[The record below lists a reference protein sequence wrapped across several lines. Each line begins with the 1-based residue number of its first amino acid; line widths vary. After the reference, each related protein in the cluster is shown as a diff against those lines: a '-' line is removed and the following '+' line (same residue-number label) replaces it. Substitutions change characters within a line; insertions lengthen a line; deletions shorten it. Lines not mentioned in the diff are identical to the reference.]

1 MKRALKSYWAFTG
14 KGYRIVVL
22 FLFPLLA
29 VLVPVITGII
39 EPMLLIIALIGY
51 YIIFMIAEPLSDFW
65 FLGGFYSK
73 NKGAMEFMQS
83 SNRFASVIKD
93 VVVVDL
99 LRRVLQN
106 VFIYLLMVCIGVMTK
121 IEQEGYLL
129 FAFFSIFE
137 ILLGEVVTFIG
148 RHFDMWNYYYVVV
161 ILGFLMASF
170 FMAYAIINL
179 QELLWLVCLVFLL
192 LALIL
197 GVIIVSYTNKKVR
210 DSYYD

>member
-39 EPMLLIIALIGY
+39 EPMLLLIALIGY

-121 IEQEGYLL
+121 IEREGYLL

-161 ILGFLMASF
+161 ILGFLVASF

>member
-39 EPMLLIIALIGY
+39 EPMLLLIALIGY

-161 ILGFLMASF
+161 ILGFLVASF

>member
-39 EPMLLIIALIGY
+39 EPMLLVIALIGY

-161 ILGFLMASF
+161 ILGFLVASF

>member
-39 EPMLLIIALIGY
+39 EPMLLVIALIGY

-121 IEQEGYLL
+121 IEREGYLL

-161 ILGFLMASF
+161 ILGFLVASF

>member
-39 EPMLLIIALIGY
+39 EPMLLLIALIGY

-106 VFIYLLMVCIGVMTK
+106 VFIYLLVVCIGVMTK

-161 ILGFLMASF
+161 ILGFLVASF